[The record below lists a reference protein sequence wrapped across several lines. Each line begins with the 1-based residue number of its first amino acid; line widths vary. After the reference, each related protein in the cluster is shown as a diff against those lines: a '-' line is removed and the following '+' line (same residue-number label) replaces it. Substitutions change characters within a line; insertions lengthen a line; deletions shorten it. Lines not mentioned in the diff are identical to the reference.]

1 MRIRIALASALAA
14 IAAIVIPA
22 GAGATTGTFSATGPN
37 AIPASGS
44 ATTYPWNVVVSG
56 LPGTTTDVNVALN
69 GVSHTRVSDLDA
81 LLVAPNGGGSS
92 LFMSDIGDDT
102 DVAAANLVF
111 DDSAAA
117 NAPVGAALAAGTY
130 RPTNGDGADA
140 DAFGA
145 PAPAGPFG
153 ATLASAANGNPN
165 GTWSVYLTDDDGAG
179 VDPGTGT
186 IESLA
191 LTVTTNAQG
200 TPPAGAGPKPKDVK
214 TKKPKKAKKCKPKRG
229 KGTVGKKPKKCKR
242 KKGRPHN

>member
-1 MRIRIALASALAA
+1 
-14 IAAIVIPA
+14 
-22 GAGATTGTFSATGPN
+22 
-37 AIPASGS
+37 
-44 ATTYPWNVVVSG
+44 
-56 LPGTTTDVNVALN
+56 VNVALN

-117 NAPVGAALAAGTY
+117 NAPIGTALTAGTY

-191 LTVTTNAQG
+191 LTVATNAQG
-200 TPPAGAGPKPKDVK
+200 TPPPGAGPKPKDANGTK
-214 TKKPKKAKKCKPKRG
+214 KAKKPKKAKKCKPKRG
-229 KGTVGKKPKKCKR
+229 KGTVGKKPKKCKP
-242 KKGRPHN
+242 KKGRPHQ